1 MCCVLLVLSF
11 PRVSLRFQAAT
22 TESLPLLVALARARE
37 VNIKL
42 LPPPTNTSTSAS
54 GKHMHAAHVRPALLS
69 I

>member
-37 VNIKL
+37 VNLKL
-42 LPPPTNTSTSAS
+42 PLTSTSARCN
-54 GKHMHAAHVRPALLS
+54 HMHVRLAILS